1 MAAPDPAW
9 LLVRGLQ
16 TLEVRVRAQSETAA
30 AVVARLEGHPKTA
43 NVRYP
48 GFGALLSF
56 DVADG
61 GAARRVETATQLIV
75 NATSLGGV
83 TSTMESRHRWE
94 GSRVPEG
101 LLRLSIGLE
110 PVEALWAD
118 LEQALD
124 RA

>member
-1 MAAPDPAW
+1 M
-9 LLVRGLQ
+9 
-16 TLEVRVRAQSETAA
+16 RAQSETAA
-30 AVVARLEGHPKTA
+30 ALVGRLEAHA
-43 NVRYP
+43 AVENVRYP

-61 GAARRVETATQLIV
+61 AAARRVETATRLIV

-94 GSRVPEG
+94 GERVPEACCG
-101 LLRLSIGLE
+101 CRSGSSRPTRSGPTSSRRSHGRSPTRQLSAERSFNIAPE
-110 PVEALWAD
+110 
-118 LEQALD
+118 